1 MQNQNKTV
9 TKSMALLTLFR
20 QHEELTLQEM
30 VKLSGIPKT
39 SAHRMVGALLEM
51 GFLQKEKDGR
61 YSLGM
66 LFLEFGQL
74 VSERLDIRKAAL
86 PVMQKVNRE
95 TGEAINLVV
104 KDQLEAIYVEKLEAS
119 HPVRLYTKIG
129 RRSPLYAGACPR
141 IILAYTE
148 ETEQQAYIEKA
159 NLIPFASGTI
169 TSKEK
174 LLQSLHRSRI
184 DGYTISF
191 SELENDTVSVAAPI
205 FDYKNSIVGGVS
217 IAGPETRFQK
227 DQFPFYINK
236 AKEAGNTISKN
247 LGWQSFTF

>member
-1 MQNQNKTV
+1 MKNQNKTV

-20 QHEELTLQEM
+20 QHEELTLQEL

-95 TGEAINLVV
+95 TGEA
-104 KDQLEAIYVEKLEAS
+104 S
-119 HPVRLYTKIG
+119 
-129 RRSPLYAGACPR
+129 
-141 IILAYTE
+141 
-148 ETEQQAYIEKA
+148 
-159 NLIPFASGTI
+159 
-169 TSKEK
+169 TS
-174 LLQSLHRSRI
+174 SLKTSWKP
-184 DGYTISF
+184 SM
-191 SELENDTVSVAAPI
+191 
-205 FDYKNSIVGGVS
+205 
-217 IAGPETRFQK
+217 
-227 DQFPFYINK
+227 
-236 AKEAGNTISKN
+236 
-247 LGWQSFTF
+247 